1 MNKIESALEG
11 IISSFTSNLR
21 PSAIGWS
28 TPKAPAYSGPILCW
42 AAADIFLSN
51 QLWPIRQLPLIL
63 KLITL
68 VKVARLYEQAHLR
81 GRSLLQFH

>member
-1 MNKIESALEG
+1 MNKIESAFAG

-21 PSAIGWS
+21 PSAIGCS

-51 QLWPIRQLPLIL
+51 QTVTNTPTTADTKTNNIGKGSQI
-63 KLITL
+63 I
-68 VKVARLYEQAHLR
+68 
-81 GRSLLQFH
+81 